1 MTRIQA
7 QTCLDIHR
15 QSIMALNAY
24 LPAPLAMPSDL
35 EARGFVER
43 DFLPEAA
50 KIPANEL
57 RGFYD
62 ELAQI
67 LKPDRF
73 RRRAKISD

>member
-1 MTRIQA
+1 
-7 QTCLDIHR
+7 
-15 QSIMALNAY
+15 
-24 LPAPLAMPSDL
+24 MPSDL